1 MLTAAATDCQYMCMH
16 QTLLHC
22 THRGKAS
29 YFHGGVLAYAL
40 GLAACFYANSVSH
53 SGQPA
58 LLYLNPAIISSALLV
73 AAFNG
78 GEWQQLFGFR
88 QKSSELPGDSASDSA

>member
-1 MLTAAATDCQYMCMH
+1 MLL
-16 QTLLHC
+16 LLHY
-22 THRGKAS
+22 TTYNRGKAS

-40 GLAACFYANSVSH
+40 GLAACFYANAVSH

-73 AAFNG
+73 AAING

-88 QKSSELPGDSASDSA
+88 QKSSELPSADSASDGT